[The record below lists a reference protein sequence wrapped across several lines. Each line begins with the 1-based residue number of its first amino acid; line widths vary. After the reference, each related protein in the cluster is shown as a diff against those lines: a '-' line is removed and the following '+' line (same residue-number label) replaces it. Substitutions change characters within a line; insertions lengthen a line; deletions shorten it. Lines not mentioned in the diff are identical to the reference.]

1 MDDLPI
7 DFEGSLGGPPTN
19 QITGASDTTV
29 NESSVTLDP
38 AVRTVGALQ
47 VVQDPDPA
55 PQEGEAIF
63 TTNSKCQSFKGPSPT
78 GLLPPGD
85 WRTNNTHHC
94 VMVDVINL
102 IEFRIT

>member
-1 MDDLPI
+1 MCKMNILKALGIPPNADCMDDLPI

-63 TTNSKCQSFKGPSPT
+63 TTNVLMSGSHAS
-78 GLLPPGD
+78 
-85 WRTNNTHHC
+85 N
-94 VMVDVINL
+94 VM
-102 IEFRIT
+102 